1 LGDAFQG
8 APATTGFLPMSGL
21 FSSAECPAW
30 AADGMSDLPVPH
42 VLGEALLQSI
52 AARGGVKRYPAHAVI
67 ITEGDTS
74 DQLFIILT
82 GRVKVYTGNEEGKEL
97 VIAVHGPGEYI
108 GELALDRGA
117 RSASVMTLEPS
128 TFAVV
133 TGATLRDFV
142 ATHPD
147 FALSLIQKLIWRV
160 RQATGSMKSLGLDDV
175 YARVVRL
182 LLESSDP
189 QGDHRVVRERMT
201 QRDIAERVGSSREM
215 VSRILKDLAAGG
227 YVSIE
232 AGRITILKKPPPG
245 W

>member
-1 LGDAFQG
+1 
-8 APATTGFLPMSGL
+8 MSVL
-21 FSSAECPAW
+21 FPSAECSAL
-30 AADGMSDLPVPH
+30 AADGMSDLTVPR

-52 AARGGVKRYPAHAVI
+52 GARGGVKRYPAHAVI

-117 RSASVMTLEPS
+117 RSASVITLEPS
-128 TFAVV
+128 TFSVV
-133 TGATLRDFV
+133 TGATLREFV

-147 FALSLIQKLIWRV
+147 FALNLIQKLIWRV
-160 RQATGSMKSLGLDDV
+160 RQATGGMKSLGLDDV

-182 LLESSDP
+182 LFESSDP

-215 VSRILKDLAAGG
+215 VSRILKELTTGG

>member
-1 LGDAFQG
+1 LGEAFSC
-8 APATTGFLPMSGL
+8 APATVGLLPVTL
-21 FSSAECPAW
+21 HLSAESPALT
-30 AADGMSDLPVPH
+30 ANGITSISAPP

-52 AARGGVKRYPAHAVI
+52 ATRGGVKRYPAHAVI

-82 GRVKVYTGNEEGKEL
+82 GRVKVYTSNEEGKEL

-117 RSASVMTLEPS
+117 RSASVITLEPS
-128 TFAVV
+128 TFSVV
-133 TGATLRDFV
+133 TGANLREFV

-147 FALSLIQKLIWRV
+147 FALNLIQKLIWRV

-215 VSRILKDLAAGG
+215 VSRILKELTTGG

-232 AGRITILKKPPPG
+232 TGRITILKKPPPG